1 MMREPPIFRL
11 PECLRDFGVPV
22 RSRLESRWT
31 FVDGWRW
38 HSRSSQPTDGTPFVL
53 IHGLIISSLYMIPL
67 AECLAE
73 TAEVHAL
80 DLPGF
85 GRSEGPVRA
94 LSVPAFAEALARWLD
109 AAGIERC
116 HLVANSLGCQ
126 ICADFA
132 ARFPRRVATLTLIGP
147 TIDPAAHTIPRQA
160 LRLAAELLREPVR
173 LWLNHLVDFLRA
185 GPRRV
190 WTMVLVMFADRIDR
204 KLPRISA
211 PTFVL
216 RGERDPIAPES
227 WTREA
232 ARLLPNGRP
241 LTLPRAGHCVHY
253 SHPVETARA
262 ILAFIDAAEDG
273 L

>member
-1 MMREPPIFRL
+1 VE
-11 PECLRDFGVPV
+11 
-22 RSRLESRWT
+22 
-31 FVDGWRW
+31 GWRL
-38 HSRSSQPTDGTPFVL
+38 HSRSSPRAGGTPFVL

-67 AECLAE
+67 AECLAK

-85 GRSEGPVRA
+85 GRSEGSARA
-94 LSVPAFAEALARWLD
+94 PSVPASAEALAQWLD

-126 ICADFA
+126 ICVDFA

-147 TIDPAAHTIPRQA
+147 TIDPAAHAIPRQA
-160 LRLAAELLREPVR
+160 LRLAAELLHEPVR
-173 LWLNHLVDFLRA
+173 LWLNHLIDFLRA

-190 WTMVLVMFADRIDR
+190 WTMIREMFADRIAS
-204 KLPRISA
+204 KLPRVA
-211 PTFVL
+211 ARTLVL

-227 WTREA
+227 WAMEA
-232 ARLLPNGRP
+232 ARLLPDGHH

-253 SHPVETARA
+253 SHPAETARA
-262 ILAFIDAAEDG
+262 ILAFIEAAEDG
-273 L
+273 R